1 MRPSRIIT
9 DYGLSPK
16 GSISAGEMYSA
27 ICVHCVVDQF
37 DLRLTQ
43 IDPLLTKICAKNYVY
58 IFVPRDLNFDF

>member
-1 MRPSRIIT
+1 
-9 DYGLSPK
+9 
-16 GSISAGEMYSA
+16 MYSA

-58 IFVPRDLNFDF
+58 IFVPRDLNFDL